1 MFCNYTS
8 HWYIIFRNC
17 SASVPYKS
25 AIILEVLLRLNVF
38 LQFHH
43 MTNHNHS
50 SLDEF
55 HGGLNTEF
63 QYFVLVLF
71 FNAFLY
77 SNLLEGSFQFCWLCF
92 WIVTFGIFHRILRV
106 CFVIHQNNKVFRY
119 YHILFVNILLTQKT
133 FPHILSIILSHP
145 RY

>member
-77 SNLLEGSFQFCWLCF
+77 SNLLEGSFQFCWLFLNRYF
-92 WIVTFGIFHRILRV
+92 WYFSQNLESIFCHTSKQQSFPLLPYPLREYFIDSENISTYPKHHLVT
-106 CFVIHQNNKVFRY
+106 
-119 YHILFVNILLTQKT
+119 
-133 FPHILSIILSHP
+133 S
-145 RY
+145 